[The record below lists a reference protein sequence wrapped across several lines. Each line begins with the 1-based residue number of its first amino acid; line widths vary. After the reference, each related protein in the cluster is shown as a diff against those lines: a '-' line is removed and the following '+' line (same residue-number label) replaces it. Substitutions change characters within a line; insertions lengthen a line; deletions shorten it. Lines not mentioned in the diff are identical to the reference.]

1 MTGIIQTLRYAMAA
15 TATLACSS
23 ADVQCI
29 ALPCVPPEAATIN
42 VLSDT
47 GAAGIANLTMTVS
60 GAVTGSG
67 PCTPAGASVCHV
79 LGGAGTYHVQ
89 LSAPG
94 YKPVQ
99 VDFTVTATAGG
110 CNSCPKVDT
119 KTFAV
124 KMQPSS

>member
-1 MTGIIQTLRYAMAA
+1 MRMTGIIQTLRYAMAA

-47 GAAGIANLTMTVS
+47 GAAGIANLTMTVT
-60 GAVTGSG
+60 GAATGRG
-67 PCTPAGASVCHV
+67 PCTPPGPTPCHV
-79 LGGAGTYHVQ
+79 LAAARTYHMQ

-94 YKPVQ
+94 YKPVH
-99 VDFTVTATAGG
+99 VA
-110 CNSCPKVDT
+110 
-119 KTFAV
+119 
-124 KMQPSS
+124 

>member
-1 MTGIIQTLRYAMAA
+1 MTGIIQALRYAIVA
-15 TATLACSS
+15 TTTLACSS

-29 ALPCVPPEAATIN
+29 VLPCPPPEAVTIN

-47 GAAGIANLTMTVS
+47 GSAGIANLTMTVS

-67 PCTPAGASVCHV
+67 PCTQAGTTVCHV

-99 VDFTVTATAGG
+99 VDFTVTGTAGG

-119 KTFAV
+119 KIVAV
-124 KMQPSS
+124 KM